1 MLKQRASLLSFVFD
15 KETLVRI
22 FRKHSSVLTL
32 SDLKNVFRELF
43 KAVFRTQVAV
53 FGGIFVNIVKNV
65 GSTKTNLTWQ
75 VDCSSLSP
83 SLSLSLL
90 SFHCQCS
97 YISRN
102 YWFFRE
108 DHWCG
113 PPGSCQPIRKCHVAI
128 FSDSA
133 PHQHLSITSTFVN
146 KTKPRLKLNS
156 TYP

>member
-75 VDCSSLSP
+75 VDCSSLSL
-83 SLSLSLL
+83 SLSLSFFALISLSMLL
-90 SFHCQCS
+90 YLEKLLVLPGGPLMWS
-97 YISRN
+97 SRLLLAN
-102 YWFFRE
+102 KKVPCGYFFWF
-108 DHWCG
+108 
-113 PPGSCQPIRKCHVAI
+113 S
-128 FSDSA
+128 S
-133 PHQHLSITSTFVN
+133 TST
-146 KTKPRLKLNS
+146 LIHYLNFC
-156 TYP
+156 